1 MKQINTFKVLSLM
14 VLSLMVMAMACSSD
28 SVEPTPEPE
37 PPFGSGDIPPVG
49 LAIECDAE
57 GSEWDVSQKDSTLPM
72 RIVADSPAW
81 VDMVI
86 DLKLEDG
93 TVDGVAPIPAEAVAL
108 PESLSFPK
116 NGEQVDFEVTVDGSK
131 LAVNTPYR
139 LAISISEKG
148 GNAGFGPE
156 EGMVELTIIRKSAP
170 RTMRQ
175 ILYFEVNNCNPLNAL
190 EYRLEDGSPF
200 FDAVV
205 LFAANINYNQ
215 EEDRVYLHCNPNVQA
230 LLDNSEQLLQP
241 LRRAGIKVYLGL
253 LGNHDVAGLAQLSTW
268 GAQTWAQ
275 EVAET
280 CKRYGLDGV
289 NLDDEY
295 SKSPDLSN
303 KWFTLASASA
313 GARLAYEL
321 KKALREQ
328 CSWPTEVSIFEY
340 GKLQNLPAVLADG
353 GSHPQSEFIDIL
365 VPNYGSASV
374 PYGDLTYGHCAG
386 AAIELNYKQPLA
398 EGYARSILKQG
409 FGWCMWFGFDPS
421 GSGGVKSNL
430 EYSFAQFQT
439 AAHIFYDQELVAP
452 SALYHKLGEGSY
464 DAEPHPIQN

>member
-1 MKQINTFKVLSLM
+1 MKLINTLKALLLM
-14 VLSLMVMAMACSSD
+14 ALATMAMACSSD
-28 SVEPTPEPE
+28 DASIAPTPEPAE
-37 PPFGSGDIPPVG
+37 PLLLTLCGDNMDETLISSQGAEVVVSLYITADKPATESLRVALNIDSGSGG
-49 LAIECDAE
+49 L
-57 GSEWDVSQKDSTLPM
+57 
-72 RIVADSPAW
+72 
-81 VDMVI
+81 MV
-86 DLKLEDG
+86 LE
-93 TVDGVAPIPAEAVAL
+93 EAVTM
-108 PESLSFPK
+108 PEPLTLAV
-116 NGEQVDFEVTVDGSK
+116 GEQQSERVTLLIDGSK
-131 LAVNTPYR
+131 LKVNQIYH
-139 LAISISEKG
+139 LGLYASVEEGDAQFVSG
-148 GNAGFGPE
+148 GNNLALT
-156 EGMVELTIIRKSAP
+156 VERTAKP

-205 LFAANINYNQ
+205 LFAANINYNAD
-215 EEDRVYLHCNPNVQA
+215 EDRVYLHCNPNVQA
-230 LLDNSEQLLQP
+230 LLDNSEELLQP

-253 LGNHDVAGLAQLSTW
+253 LGNHDAAGLAQLSAW

-275 EVAET
+275 EVAEV
-280 CKRYGLDGV
+280 CNRYGLDGV

-303 KWFTLASASA
+303 SWFTMASAGA

-328 CSWPTEVSIFEY
+328 CSWPTEVSIFEC
-340 GKLQNLPAVLADG
+340 GKLQNLPVVLADG

-374 PYGDLTYGHCAG
+374 PYGDLTYAHCAG
-386 AAIELNYKQPLA
+386 ASIELNYNQTLA
-398 EGYARSILKQG
+398 EGYARSILNQG

-430 EYSFAQFQT
+430 ERSLQQFQT
-439 AAHIFYDQELVAP
+439 AARIFYEQELCDP
-452 SALYHKLGEGSY
+452 TCLYHKLGEGSY
-464 DAEPHPIQN
+464 DPEPHPVGN